1 MESPKTSVFF
11 IATSPEVSALFGRV
25 ESAFRACS
33 LTENDVSLENAP
45 HCPECEIGL
54 ADDIP
59 ARDAELLVGQIEH
72 AMREIN
78 QRFGLLSAHRVLAH
92 PSKEQVDKFIALV
105 QVADSSALVNVLDA
119 EVIAFLRE
127 YLRDS

>member
-1 MESPKTSVFF
+1 
-11 IATSPEVSALFGRV
+11 
-25 ESAFRACS
+25 
-33 LTENDVSLENAP
+33 
-45 HCPECEIGL
+45 
-54 ADDIP
+54 
-59 ARDAELLVGQIEH
+59 
-72 AMREIN
+72 MREIN
-78 QRFGLLSAHRVLAH
+78 RRFGLLSAHRVLRH